1 MTVPV
6 DPIVTSV
13 IQHRLLAI
21 VEEMGEAMLRTSYS
35 QILNS
40 SRDFSTAICDLDGRL
55 IAQAEHVPI
64 HVGALPFAAKA
75 MTEFFGD
82 NIHKGDVF
90 LLNDPYHGGNH
101 LPDLTAFVPV
111 FEGDRPRFWS
121 INRAHQSDIGGATH
135 GAYNAAATDIWQ
147 EGIRITPL
155 RLYDRG
161 EVRRDLLEMIAT
173 NVRHPRDFRGDL
185 AAMIGSAHVGERRL
199 LALAA
204 EFGWPLA
211 NAAIEAVLDG
221 AERQTRAV
229 IAQWQDGVYHGE
241 ALLDDDGRG
250 NSDIHIRATVT
261 KLGTDLT
268 IDLSDSHEQVA
279 SFINSSYPNMYSSVV
294 VALSY
299 LIDPDTPKN
308 DGTFRPLKVVAKPGT
323 VVWANPG
330 APVTLATN
338 HCGQEIIEA
347 IIKALAPAC
356 PDRAMAGWGRR
367 FRIAIQ
373 GKDPRSN
380 KPFIWHFF
388 QARPGGG
395 ASPAG
400 DGWPGAGEWQAAGG
414 IKFGSLEVT
423 EVRFPLFFRRH
434 EFRAGSGGAGKF
446 RGGPGGVVEMV
457 VETAEPAVGNTAG
470 DGVRHGACGIL
481 GGADGL
487 PHRYTLYSDS
497 RPPRAIR
504 TKETGLVIRPDD
516 VLILESG
523 GGGGWGD
530 AAQRDPA
537 AVASDIENGFV
548 TNEMAARAAA
558 IYPPP
563 QAGEGRVGVMPPNR
577 TNMRGGFSSKK
588 NARELRGNMTDA
600 EQVLWRELR
609 NYGLGWRFRRQFP
622 IPPYIV
628 DFACLDARLIVEA
641 DGGQHARPGDHDLRD
656 RELHQRGWR
665 VLRFWNNEILA
676 NRQGVLRT
684 IAEELGPPRVQA
696 PHPNPPPLAGEGIGG
711 G

>member
-1 MTVPV
+1 MTLPI

-82 NIHKGDVF
+82 DIHKGDVF

-111 FEGDRPRFWS
+111 FEGTNGDGRPRFWS

-161 EVRRDLLEMIAT
+161 EVRRDVLDMIAT

-229 IAQWQDGVYHGE
+229 IAKWRDGVYRGE

-261 KLGTDLT
+261 KRGSDLT
-268 IDLSDSHEQVA
+268 IDLSDSHEQVT

-308 DGTFRPLKVVAKPGT
+308 DGTFRPLTVIAKPGT

-434 EFRAGSGGAGKF
+434 EFRPDSGGAGKF
-446 RGGPGGVVEMV
+446 RGGPGGIVEMV
-457 VETAEPAVGNTAG
+457 VETLEPAVGNTAG

-487 PHRYTLYSDS
+487 PHCYTLYSDDQ
-497 RPPRAIR
+497 PPRAIK
-504 TKETGLVIRPDD
+504 TKETGLVIHPND

-530 AAQRDPA
+530 PGERDPA
-537 AVASDIENGFV
+537 ATTNDFENGFISSDNG
-548 TNEMAARAAA
+548 TLTHQALRAWSPLSR
-558 IYPPP
+558 I
-563 QAGEGRVGVMPPNR
+563 AGEG
-577 TNMRGGFSSKK
+577 
-588 NARELRGNMTDA
+588 LRA
-600 EQVLWRELR
+600 E
-609 NYGLGWRFRRQFP
+609 
-622 IPPYIV
+622 
-628 DFACLDARLIVEA
+628 
-641 DGGQHARPGDHDLRD
+641 
-656 RELHQRGWR
+656 
-665 VLRFWNNEILA
+665 
-676 NRQGVLRT
+676 
-684 IAEELGPPRVQA
+684 IAAA
-696 PHPNPPPLAGEGIGG
+696 PHPHRG
-711 G
+711 

>member
-1 MTVPV
+1 MPEPV
-6 DPIVTSV
+6 DPIVVSV

-21 VEEMGEAMLRTSYS
+21 VAEMGEAMLRTSYS

-82 NIHKGDVF
+82 DIHQGDVF

-111 FEGDRPRFWS
+111 FEGDLPRFWS

-161 EVRRDLLEMIAT
+161 EMRRDLLEMIAT

-211 NAAIEAVLDG
+211 NAAVEAVLDG

-229 IAQWQDGVYHGE
+229 IAQWRDGVYEGE

-250 NSDIHIRATVT
+250 NNDIHIRATVT
-261 KLGTDLT
+261 KCGSDLT
-268 IDLSDSHEQVA
+268 VDLSDSHEQVA
-279 SFINSSYPNMYSSVV
+279 SFVNSSYPNMYSSVV

-308 DGTFRPLKVVAKPGT
+308 DGTFRPLTVIAKPGT

-373 GKDPRSN
+373 GKDPRSE

-434 EFRAGSGGAGKF
+434 EFRPDSGGEGKF

-457 VETAEPAVGNTAG
+457 IETAEPAVGNTAG
-470 DGVRHGACGIL
+470 DGVRYGACGIL
-481 GGADGL
+481 GGKDGL
-487 PHRYTLYSDS
+487 PHRYALYSAATA
-497 RPPRAIR
+497 PRAIK
-504 TKETGLVIRPDD
+504 TKEVGLVIQPND

-523 GGGGWGD
+523 GGGGWGHPAERELD
-530 AAQRDPA
+530 AIGQDL
-537 AVASDIENGFV
+537 ENGFV
-548 TNEMAARAAA
+548 T
-558 IYPPP
+558 
-563 QAGEGRVGVMPPNR
+563 EGALP
-577 TNMRGGFSSKK
+577 
-588 NARELRGNMTDA
+588 
-600 EQVLWRELR
+600 
-609 NYGLGWRFRRQFP
+609 
-622 IPPYIV
+622 
-628 DFACLDARLIVEA
+628 
-641 DGGQHARPGDHDLRD
+641 
-656 RELHQRGWR
+656 
-665 VLRFWNNEILA
+665 
-676 NRQGVLRT
+676 
-684 IAEELGPPRVQA
+684 
-696 PHPNPPPLAGEGIGG
+696 
-711 G
+711 

>member
-1 MTVPV
+1 VSDPV

-75 MTEFFGD
+75 MTEFFDGD
-82 NIHKGDVF
+82 IHQGDVF

-111 FEGDRPRFWS
+111 FEGERPRFWS

-161 EVRRDLLEMIAT
+161 EVRRDVVEMIAT

-199 LALAA
+199 LALAE
-204 EFGWPLA
+204 EFGWPTTD
-211 NAAIEAVLDG
+211 AAIEAVLDG

-229 IAQWQDGVYHGE
+229 IAQWKDGVYQGE
-241 ALLDDDGRG
+241 AFLDDDGRG
-250 NSDIHIRATVT
+250 NDDIRIRATVT
-261 KLGTDLT
+261 KRGSNLV

-279 SFINSSYPNMYSSVV
+279 SFVNSSYPNMYSAVV

-308 DGTFRPLKVVAKPGT
+308 DGTFRPITVIAKPGT

-338 HCGQEIIEA
+338 HCAQEILEA
-347 IIKALAPAC
+347 IVKALAPAC

-373 GKDPRSN
+373 GDDPRSGR
-380 KPFIWHFF
+380 PFIWHFF

-434 EFRAGSGGAGKF
+434 EFRSDSGGVGRYRGGSGGI
-446 RGGPGGVVEMV
+446 VEMV
-457 VETAEPAVGNTAG
+457 VETGETAVGNTAG
-470 DGVRHGACGIL
+470 DGVRYGACGIL
-481 GGADGL
+481 RGKDGA
-487 PHRYTLYSDS
+487 PHRYTLYSEGQ
-497 RPPRAIR
+497 PPRAIK
-504 TKETGLVIRPDD
+504 TKEVGLVIHPND
-516 VLILESG
+516 VLVLESG

-530 AAQRDPA
+530 PIERDPS
-537 AVASDIENGFV
+537 AVSRDIENGFV
-548 TNEMAARAAA
+548 S
-558 IYPPP
+558 PPP
-563 QAGEGRVGVMPPNR
+563 QAGEG
-577 TNMRGGFSSKK
+577 
-588 NARELRGNMTDA
+588 
-600 EQVLWRELR
+600 
-609 NYGLGWRFRRQFP
+609 
-622 IPPYIV
+622 
-628 DFACLDARLIVEA
+628 
-641 DGGQHARPGDHDLRD
+641 
-656 RELHQRGWR
+656 
-665 VLRFWNNEILA
+665 
-676 NRQGVLRT
+676 
-684 IAEELGPPRVQA
+684 
-696 PHPNPPPLAGEGIGG
+696 
-711 G
+711 

>member
-1 MTVPV
+1 MVAPAAGEPRAIDSASRNTV
-6 DPIVTSV
+6 DPIVVSV
-13 IQHRLLAI
+13 IRHRLLAI

-40 SRDFSTAICDLDGRL
+40 SRDFSTAICGLDGRL

-64 HVGALPFAAKA
+64 HVGALPYAAQAVSDFFA
-75 MTEFFGD
+75 GD
-82 NIHKGDVF
+82 IHKDDVF

-101 LPDLTAFVPV
+101 LPDLTVFVPV
-111 FEGDRPRFWS
+111 FAGDEPRFWS

-161 EVRRDLLEMIAT
+161 EVRRDLLEMIAI

-204 EFGWPLA
+204 EFGWA
-211 NAAIEAVLDG
+211 TAEAAIEAVLDG

-229 IAQWQDGVYHGE
+229 IAGWRDGVYQGQ
-241 ALLDDDGRG
+241 AVLDDDGRG
-250 NSDIHIRATVT
+250 HDDITIRATVE
-261 KLGTDLT
+261 KRGSDLL
-268 IDLSDSHEQVA
+268 IDLSGSDPEVA
-279 SFINSSYPNMYSSVV
+279 SFVNSSYPNMRSAVV

-299 LIDPDTPKN
+299 LIDSDTPKN
-308 DGTFRPLKVVAKPGT
+308 DGTFRPLTVKATQGT

-330 APVTLATN
+330 KPVTLATN

-347 IIKALAPAC
+347 IVKALAPAC

-373 GKDPRSN
+373 GRDPRSAGAGVPDG

-423 EVRFPLFFRRH
+423 EMRFPLFFRVH
-434 EFRAGSGGAGKF
+434 EFRPDSGGAGRH
-446 RGGPGGVVEMV
+446 RGGPGGVVEMF
-457 VETAEPAVGNTAG
+457 VETADPALANTAG

-487 PHRYTLYSDS
+487 PHRYTLYSEG
-497 RPPRAIR
+497 RPPRPIK
-504 TKETGLVIRPDD
+504 TNETGIEIRPGD
-516 VLILESG
+516 VLVLESG
-523 GGGGWGD
+523 GGGGWGEPT
-530 AAQRDPA
+530 QRDPA
-537 AVASDIENGFV
+537 AIAADRDNGFV
-548 TNEMAARAAA
+548 T
-558 IYPPP
+558 
-563 QAGEGRVGVMPPNR
+563 G
-577 TNMRGGFSSKK
+577 
-588 NARELRGNMTDA
+588 
-600 EQVLWRELR
+600 
-609 NYGLGWRFRRQFP
+609 
-622 IPPYIV
+622 
-628 DFACLDARLIVEA
+628 
-641 DGGQHARPGDHDLRD
+641 
-656 RELHQRGWR
+656 
-665 VLRFWNNEILA
+665 
-676 NRQGVLRT
+676 
-684 IAEELGPPRVQA
+684 
-696 PHPNPPPLAGEGIGG
+696 
-711 G
+711 

>member
-1 MTVPV
+1 VTIPV

-75 MTEFFGD
+75 MTEFFGED
-82 NIHKGDVF
+82 IHPGDVF

-199 LALAA
+199 LALAE
-204 EFGWPLA
+204 EFGWPVTD
-211 NAAIEAVLDG
+211 AAIAAVLDG
-221 AERQTRAV
+221 AERRTRAV
-229 IAQWQDGVYHGE
+229 IAEWKDGVYQGE

-250 NSDIHIRATVT
+250 NNDIYIRATVT
-261 KLGTDLT
+261 KRGSDLV
-268 IDLSDSHEQVA
+268 IDLSDSHEQVT
-279 SFINSSYPNMYSSVV
+279 SFVNSSYPNTYSSVV

-308 DGTFRPLKVVAKPGT
+308 DGTFRPVTVIAKPGT

-338 HCGQEIIEA
+338 HCAQEILEA

-373 GKDPRSN
+373 GEDPRSG

-423 EVRFPLFFRRH
+423 EARFPLFFRRH
-434 EFRAGSGGAGKF
+434 EFRADSGGAGKY
-446 RGGPGGVVEMV
+446 RGGSGGVVEMV
-457 VETAEPAVGNTAG
+457 VETAKPAVGNTAG
-470 DGVRHGACGIL
+470 DGIRHGACGIL
-481 GGADGL
+481 GGADGQ
-487 PHRYTLYSDS
+487 PHRYTVHATG
-497 RPPRAIR
+497 RPPRAIK
-504 TKETGLVIRPDD
+504 TKEVGLVIEPGD
-516 VLILESG
+516 VLVLESG

-530 AAQRDPA
+530 PAGRDPA

-548 TNEMAARAAA
+548 TN
-558 IYPPP
+558 
-563 QAGEGRVGVMPPNR
+563 
-577 TNMRGGFSSKK
+577 
-588 NARELRGNMTDA
+588 A
-600 EQVLWRELR
+600 E
-609 NYGLGWRFRRQFP
+609 
-622 IPPYIV
+622 
-628 DFACLDARLIVEA
+628 A
-641 DGGQHARPGDHDLRD
+641 
-656 RELHQRGWR
+656 
-665 VLRFWNNEILA
+665 
-676 NRQGVLRT
+676 
-684 IAEELGPPRVQA
+684 A
-696 PHPNPPPLAGEGIGG
+696 PHPPASRVPPSPRDAGRGLG
-711 G
+711 